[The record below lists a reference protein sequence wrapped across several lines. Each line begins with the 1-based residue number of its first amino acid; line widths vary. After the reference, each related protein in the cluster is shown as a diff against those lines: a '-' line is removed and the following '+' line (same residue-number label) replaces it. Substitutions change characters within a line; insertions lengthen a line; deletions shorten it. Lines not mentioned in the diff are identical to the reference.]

1 MHHKF
6 ISRLVVPTTALCVLL
21 TTGAGNGGSAH
32 AAEQKQQRSLIQI
45 AERASKYAKCDH
57 LRLLEKAAC
66 LREFAGKAVKA
77 GAGTALFFYAT
88 QNAMKDQGARFGS
101 LNKELKALKD
111 LKLAELR
118 DPAKGED
125 AKHQE
130 DELTHAVRAF
140 RAAKP
145 HLEQLGSDIAR
156 ADRLMGAQ
164 SDSLLVLS
172 ILTVAL
178 SDRYPEPGPVP
189 PVTEPVKPL
198 FDWDKDL
205 KELNAAFDQMNAG
218 FAQMDR
224 GLKEMNEGVDIL
236 NKGLKQAN
244 AGIAKANRG
253 MEEMNKGIAQANRG
267 MAQANK
273 AVPGIKKGAEKLREV
288 SSIDFDFSH
297 IGDTWGSGSSGLD
310 DAEQQRRLGLIL
322 DLVPG
327 IGDGKGI
334 VEALTGKDMATG
346 EELGAADRALGAL
359 VVLRWLKVGGKV
371 LKAEDVRDARKG
383 EGVVA
388 CLVDSSFLPGT
399 PVLLA
404 DGTRVPIEEI
414 EEGDLV
420 LASDPDSG
428 RTGPAPVTDLIS
440 TEGEKHLVRITV
452 DAVDAEDD
460 RSVTAT
466 ENHPFRTEHPDQWT
480 DAADLRPGMWLRTD
494 TGAPARIT
502 DVTAFTARH
511 QKVHN
516 LTVADLHTYHVLV
529 GGSAVLVHN
538 AKKTKCELVVDHV
551 GQVDQDWVTKG
562 AHVNMKDGMEVALRP
577 DGKGGI
583 TGEAIRLK
591 KGTATQKQVD
601 AVVAALKSDPKLRA
615 DMIRVTK
622 GAKEVFESSA
632 RAMKEGRN
640 PQWRFSNDR
649 TKELQALIDAME
661 KM

>member
-130 DELTHAVRAF
+130 EELTHAVRAF

-253 MEEMNKGIAQANRG
+253 MEEMNKGIAQANHG

-288 SSIDFDFSH
+288 SSIDFDFSR

-452 DAVDAEDD
+452 DAEDD

-551 GQVDQDWVTKG
+551 GQVDRDW
-562 AHVNMKDGMEVALRP
+562 
-577 DGKGGI
+577 
-583 TGEAIRLK
+583 
-591 KGTATQKQVD
+591 
-601 AVVAALKSDPKLRA
+601 
-615 DMIRVTK
+615 VTK